1 MVLGNSEHRATHAV
15 PADQASPGLKAQG
28 LSKEWKQMEATITY
42 LRLIGFK
49 LRGSCKQVLN
59 GL

>member
-1 MVLGNSEHRATHAV
+1 M
-15 PADQASPGLKAQG
+15 PADPASPGLKAQG